1 MIVKAERPSLLE
13 SIEALPKF
21 PWKIPKLVEK
31 GFEIPICV
39 TETYTLEVG
48 KFVRLG
54 MDVVVNAAWLALEWA
69 KKEGNEEAVS
79 ALKALILDWP
89 MDFVLI
95 AAKSPEELEEKKFV
109 WNVNL
114 GAKIE
119 RLREYIGLDSL
130 NLMRVIAHARDITS
144 AQQSGGRRASF
155 KIAHAWLAANIKWG
169 IRKCPNE
176 VDHQLR
182 CWERLEKAPKAL
194 ELVEVAL
201 QRWGRDNLLD
211 YPTKIRIITEKRT
224 VRTYNNIPLK
234 RCTPTC

>member
-1 MIVKAERPSLLE
+1 
-13 SIEALPKF
+13 
-21 PWKIPKLVEK
+21 
-31 GFEIPICV
+31 
-39 TETYTLEVG
+39 
-48 KFVRLG
+48 

-130 NLMRVIAHARDITS
+130 NLMRVIAQARDITS
-144 AQQSGGRRASF
+144 AKQSGGRRASF

-176 VDHQLR
+176 VDPSATL
-182 CWERLEKAPKAL
+182 LGKA
-194 ELVEVAL
+194 
-201 QRWGRDNLLD
+201 
-211 YPTKIRIITEKRT
+211 
-224 VRTYNNIPLK
+224 
-234 RCTPTC
+234 